1 MLTNSNSIDWVC
13 IFQYP
18 AASNV
23 RLVVDLQ
30 FGQHGVCF
38 VLVLSLLMV
47 LFGLGG
53 VLIKIHTSLV
63 YSSLFLWLVWLAVI
77 RYHGRLLRP
86 YGVDL
91 YDLTAVTLSGC
102 SVYNGSPAVID

>member
-47 LFGLGG
+47 LFGLVWFG
-53 VLIKIHTSLV
+53 LV
-63 YSSLFLWLVWLAVI
+63 WFGLVWLAVI
-77 RYHGRLLRP
+77 RYHS
-86 YGVDL
+86 
-91 YDLTAVTLSGC
+91 AVTYLKQC
-102 SVYNGSPAVID
+102 K